1 LILAV
6 KHREVINIPIINN
19 NHGFFRVFLMSSTN
33 GWLPEVLIIL
43 RGDINPLDYSEEV
56 YKN

>member
-1 LILAV
+1 
-6 KHREVINIPIINN
+6 
-19 NHGFFRVFLMSSTN
+19 MSSTN